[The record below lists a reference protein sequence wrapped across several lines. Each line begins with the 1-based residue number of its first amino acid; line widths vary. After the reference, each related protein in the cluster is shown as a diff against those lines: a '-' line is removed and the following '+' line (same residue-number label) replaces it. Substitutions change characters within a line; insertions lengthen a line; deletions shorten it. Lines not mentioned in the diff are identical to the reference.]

1 MEGENDET
9 QASGAQEPQ
18 GQGEGQS
25 AALEEVA
32 AATEGSGSG
41 GAAEGADDGA
51 AASAGTGSPAPD
63 YAKQL
68 ADKDA
73 EIARLKE
80 SAADEKLGYE
90 LRLAGAKNVT
100 AAKALLG
107 EHKGDIAALKAA
119 EPWMFESPFEP
130 EAKGATGLPNAGAA
144 VEAGATLKR
153 WRKIAGLD
161 D

>member
-1 MEGENDET
+1 MEGENDEA

-18 GQGEGQS
+18 GQGEGRS
-25 AALEEVA
+25 AEPEEVA
-32 AATEGSGSG
+32 AAAEGSVSA
-41 GAAEGADDGA
+41 GAAEGDDGA
-51 AASAGTGSPAPD
+51 TASAGAGSPAPD

-73 EIARLKE
+73 EIARLKQ

-90 LRLAGAKNVT
+90 LRLAGAKSVT

-119 EPWMFESPFEP
+119 EPWMFESPGDPEP
-130 EAKGATGLPNAGAA
+130 KGATGLPNAGAA
-144 VEAGATLKR
+144 VDAGATLKR